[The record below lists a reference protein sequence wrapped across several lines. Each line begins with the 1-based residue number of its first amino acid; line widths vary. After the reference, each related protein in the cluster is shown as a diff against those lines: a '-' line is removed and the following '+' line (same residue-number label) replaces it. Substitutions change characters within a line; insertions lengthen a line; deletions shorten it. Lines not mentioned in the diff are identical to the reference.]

1 METGADWSPYQG
13 MSLAGFAQHTF
24 CRGKQV
30 VADYK
35 CVGEKGWGRWLSRER
50 AGSL

>member
-1 METGADWSPYQG
+1 

-30 VADYK
+30 VTDYK
-35 CVGEKGWGRWLSRER
+35 CVGEKGWGQWLPRER
-50 AGSL
+50 AGEIN